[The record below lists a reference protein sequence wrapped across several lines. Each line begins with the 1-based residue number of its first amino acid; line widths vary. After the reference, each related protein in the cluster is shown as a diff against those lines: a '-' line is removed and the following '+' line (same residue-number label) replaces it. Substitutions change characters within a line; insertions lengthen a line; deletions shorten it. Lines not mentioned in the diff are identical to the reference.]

1 MNNLK
6 ILLLLVLCT
15 NLLSAQNQ
23 VVLKPWVQ
31 VYGTDNGEELGVAVA
46 GIKPTSNFPYN
57 VIVSTGGLTDLYSLH
72 TLGDTATKNI
82 FAGRNIYTADLN
94 GDGFTDVVFAKVSPD
109 QFDTVFIYWG
119 TATGIDTLHP
129 LVIPGEE
136 QFADFS
142 VKYVGDINNDG
153 KADLILTDDFFHRGS
168 GKVYIY
174 LNPVHSATP
183 DITILGDSTIKGGLG
198 TAVAVGDINHDGLKD
213 LIVRGSR
220 SSGEDTLKYDYVNIY
235 YGSTGDSLLKFGLQ
249 MKTFPLSSSGL
260 ACFDVNGDGID
271 DLLWTTAD
279 STTWINVHYGRPVF
293 NTVPD
298 LRLQDPGG
306 VSFGEVIVNA
316 GDMNGDGYDDIAVG
330 CPAATNT
337 DGYVFIYCG
346 GPKISG
352 TFAAAVGASG
362 IHQASRFGASIASV
376 GDINGDGLGDII
388 IGAPIYPSLRPY
400 NDTEG
405 YWGIFLGD
413 SSIGVTGVKENKV
426 AVPQQFVLG
435 DAYPN
440 PFNPSTVIS
449 YQLPVS
455 TLVTLKVYDEL
466 GRLVRTLVNENQIAG
481 NHSVTFNASNLSSGV
496 YFYRLTAGSFEQT
509 KKLMLLK

>member
-1 MNNLK
+1 MNNLRT
-6 ILLLLVLCT
+6 LLLLLLFRCV
-15 NLLSAQNQ
+15 LLSQNQ

-31 VYGTDNGEELGVAVA
+31 AFGTDNGEELGVAVA
-46 GIKPTSNFPYN
+46 GIKPTSNFSYN
-57 VIVSTGGLTDLYSLH
+57 VTVSTGGITDLYSLH
-72 TLGDTATKNI
+72 AISDTATKNI
-82 FAGRNIYTADLN
+82 FLGRNIYTADLN
-94 GDGFTDVVFAKVSPD
+94 GDGYTDVVFAKVSPV
-109 QFDTVFIYWG
+109 QADTVFIYWG
-119 TATGIDTLHP
+119 TATGIDMQNP

-136 QFADFS
+136 QPADFS

-153 KADLILTDDFFHRGS
+153 KADLILTDDFFHRIS

-183 DITILGDSTIKGGLG
+183 DITILGDSTIQGGLG

-220 SSGEDTLKYDYVNIY
+220 SSGGDTLQYDYVNIY

-306 VSFGEVIVNA
+306 VYFGEVIVNA

-330 CPAATNT
+330 CPDATNT
-337 DGYVFIYCG
+337 AGYVFIYCG
-346 GPKISG
+346 GPKIDG
-352 TFAAAVGASG
+352 IFDAAVGASG

-376 GDINGDGLGDII
+376 GDVNGDGLGDII

-413 SSIGVTGVKENKV
+413 SNITVTGVKENKIK
-426 AVPQQFVLG
+426 VPQQFVLY

-440 PFNPSTVIS
+440 PFNPVTVIS
-449 YQLPVS
+449 HIVI
-455 TLVTLKVYDEL
+455 KVYDAIGKE
-466 GRLVRTLVNENQIAG
+466 VTILVNEEKQPG
-481 NHSVTFNASNLSSGV
+481 SYKTEFYGRSVASGT
-496 YFYRLTAGSFEQT
+496 YFYTMTASVQGKNIFTQT
-509 KKLMLLK
+509 KKLTLIK